1 MSSKTITSS
10 MVRKYIRPRKSNSRK
25 GDNGKVLVVGGS
37 YMYHGAPILS
47 SLAAL
52 RTGCDLVYTAVPK
65 VNAQATRAASAD
77 LIVIPLADSKLTR
90 GSVNKL
96 LGQIPAGIDSATI
109 GMGLAVQDIE
119 ALKLLVKSL
128 IERDVRL
135 SLDASA
141 LRKEIL
147 PIIKA
152 KNVLVTPHA
161 SEFERLFGEKIPDN
175 KKTRISIVEKHAKK
189 NSITILLKGMDDII
203 TDGTKTLINS
213 KKTPAM
219 TVGGTGDVLSGIAA
233 SMLSQNRDVIEAAA
247 SAAFVNGQAGKTVQK
262 NLGMHM
268 IATDLIDVLPLICLL
283 YTSPSPRDKR
293 QSRMPSS
300 A

>member
-1 MSSKTITSS
+1 MSSKSLTPSI
-10 MVRKYIRPRKSNSRK
+10 VKKYIPPRNLNSRK

-52 RTGCDLVYTAVPK
+52 RTGAALVYPAVPK
-65 VNAQATRAASAD
+65 VNAQASRAISPD

-96 LGQIPAGIDSATI
+96 LGQIPVGIDSAAI
-109 GMGLAVQDIE
+109 GMGLAVENIE
-119 ALKLLVKSL
+119 ALKLLIKSL

-147 PIIKA
+147 PIIKG
-152 KNVLVTPHA
+152 KNVVVTPH
-161 SEFERLFGEKIPDN
+161 SGEFERIFGEKIPSN
-175 KKTRISIVEKHAKK
+175 KKTRISTLEKLAKK
-189 NSITILLKGMDDII
+189 NSITILLKGQDDII
-203 TDGTKTLINS
+203 TDGVMTLINS

-219 TVGGTGDVLSGIAA
+219 TVGGTGDVLSGIVA
-233 SMLSQNRDVIEAAA
+233 SMLSRNRNVLESTA
-247 SAAFVNGQAGKTVQK
+247 SAAFLNGQAGKIIQK
-262 NLGMHM
+262 QFGTHM
-268 IATDLIDVLPLICLL
+268 IASDLIDVLPLVAKMF
-283 YTSPSPRDKR
+283 DKIK
-293 QSRMPSS
+293 
-300 A
+300 

>member
-10 MVRKYIRPRKSNSRK
+10 MVRKYIRPRKSDSRK

-128 IERDVRL
+128 IERDIRL

-147 PIIKA
+147 AIIKG

-247 SAAFVNGQAGKTVQK
+247 SAAFVNGQAGKMVQK

-268 IATDLIDVLPLICLL
+268 VATDLIDVIPLISK
-283 YTSPSPRDKR
+283 TFDRIK
-293 QSRMPSS
+293 
-300 A
+300 

>member
-1 MSSKTITSS
+1 MSSKSLTPSI
-10 MVRKYIRPRKSNSRK
+10 VKKYIPPRNLNSRK

-52 RTGCDLVYTAVPK
+52 RTGADLVYTAVPK
-65 VNAQATRAASAD
+65 VNAQASRAISPD

-96 LGQIPAGIDSATI
+96 LGQIPVGIDSAAI
-109 GMGLAVQDIE
+109 GMGLAVENIE
-119 ALKLLVKSL
+119 ALKLLIKSL

-147 PIIKA
+147 PIIKG
-152 KNVLVTPHA
+152 KNVVVTPHPG
-161 SEFERLFGEKIPDN
+161 EFERMFGEKIPSN
-175 KKTRISIVEKHAKK
+175 KKTRISTLEKLAKK
-189 NSITILLKGMDDII
+189 NSITILLKGQDDII
-203 TDGTKTLINS
+203 TDGVMTLINA

-219 TVGGTGDVLSGIAA
+219 TVGGTGDVLSGIVA
-233 SMLSQNRDVIEAAA
+233 SMLSRNRNVLESTA
-247 SAAFVNGQAGKTVQK
+247 SAAFLNGQAGKIIQK
-262 NLGMHM
+262 QFGTHM
-268 IATDLIDVLPLICLL
+268 IASDLIDVLPLVAK
-283 YTSPSPRDKR
+283 TFDKIK
-293 QSRMPSS
+293 
-300 A
+300 

>member
-1 MSSKTITSS
+1 MSSKSLTPSI
-10 MVRKYIRPRKSNSRK
+10 VKKYIPPRNLNSRK

-52 RTGCDLVYTAVPK
+52 RTGADLVYTAVPK
-65 VNAQATRAASAD
+65 VNAQASRAISPD

-96 LGQIPAGIDSATI
+96 LGQIPVGIDSAAI
-109 GMGLAVQDIE
+109 GMGLAVENIE
-119 ALKLLVKSL
+119 ALKLLIKSL

-147 PIIKA
+147 PIIKG
-152 KNVLVTPHA
+152 KNVVVTPH
-161 SEFERLFGEKIPDN
+161 SGEFERIFGEEIPSN
-175 KKTRISIVEKHAKK
+175 KKTRISTLERLAKK
-189 NSITILLKGMDDII
+189 NSITILLKGQDDII
-203 TDGTKTLINS
+203 TDGVMTLINS

-219 TVGGTGDVLSGIAA
+219 TVGGTGDVLSGIVA
-233 SMLSQNRDVIEAAA
+233 SMLSRNRNVLESTA
-247 SAAFVNGQAGKTVQK
+247 SAAFLNGQAGKIIQK
-262 NLGMHM
+262 QFGTHM
-268 IATDLIDVLPLICLL
+268 IASDLIDVLPLVAKMF
-283 YTSPSPRDKR
+283 DKIK
-293 QSRMPSS
+293 
-300 A
+300 